1 MEEKTK
7 EELMRELELS
17 NARVDELER
26 RIKSMLGE
34 TRDLEKQ
41 VELWR
46 NSYNETEKK
55 LRRASS
61 MLNGVKLVLVS
72 YEE

>member
-34 TRDLEKQ
+34 ARDLEKQ